1 MSHFAWKQKA
11 LQAQRDTAALM
22 EAMGMVIRV
31 AEGQHDISEV
41 FASEY
46 EAEVKIRDKRY
57 DDLLGDRNFY
67 RRALKQHQDEDKQAI
82 KLLEQALSPEV
93 GRKKTAKLIQD
104 ALDILNPPAQNAE
117 VPF

>member
-22 EAMGMVIRV
+22 EDMGMVIKV
-31 AEGQHDISEV
+31 AEGQHDISEI
-41 FASEY
+41 FASEH
-46 EAEVKIRDKRY
+46 EAEGKIHDKRY
-57 DDLLGDRNFY
+57 DELLGDRNFY

-82 KLLEQALSPEV
+82 KLLEQALNPEI

-104 ALDILNPPAQNAE
+104 ALNILNPPTQNTE